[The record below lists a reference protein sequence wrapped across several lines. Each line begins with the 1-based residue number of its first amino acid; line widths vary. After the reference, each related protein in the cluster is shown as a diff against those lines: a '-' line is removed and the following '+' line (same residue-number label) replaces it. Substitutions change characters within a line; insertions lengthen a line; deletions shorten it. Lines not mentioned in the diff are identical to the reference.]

1 MLKHGS
7 LAVAVVQRQV
17 MVVQAARA
25 HDQRER
31 WVDVY
36 TYTPFGE
43 RVFLAS
49 AVPQAR
55 ISARDILTIFPDGE
69 GVYEP
74 TTGMLELPAQ
84 AFCEYMELSD
94 RTQRRYEQLFSAWTP
109 KVGLKAKAR
118 KLVPGW

>member
-17 MVVQAARA
+17 MVVQAART
-25 HDQRER
+25 HSQRER

-49 AVPQAR
+49 DVPQAR
-55 ISARDILTIFPDGE
+55 IAARDILTIFPEDE
-69 GVYEP
+69 GARAP
-74 TTGMLELPAQ
+74 TPGMLELPPQ
-84 AFCEYMELSD
+84 AFWEYVELSS
-94 RTQRRYEQLFSAWTP
+94 RTQKRYEQMLANAWSAKP
-109 KVGLKAKAR
+109 KTRRL
-118 KLVPGW
+118 W